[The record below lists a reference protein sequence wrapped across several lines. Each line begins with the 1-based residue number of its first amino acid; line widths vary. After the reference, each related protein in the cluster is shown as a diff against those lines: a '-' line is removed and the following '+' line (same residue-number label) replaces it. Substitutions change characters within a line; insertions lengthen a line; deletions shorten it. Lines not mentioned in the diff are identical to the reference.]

1 MRSPASLP
9 GSAGLFLR
17 WGAASPGPPLLGL
30 RPRPCQGAA
39 LDPPGGM
46 IPPGPLDRAGGTAAG
61 TSGGG
66 ACVVLGPGLGRRHR
80 PLRGQYAGPIPDPRT
95 PASLSRR
102 IPDGLPWPKGHG
114 GLWTAPQRGR
124 APSGRKRG
132 GVDSRSG
139 RATAPFPAGPTD
151 SQSRQPDHPLPPLGV
166 RGIIPLAVRSRRQRL
181 SWWGSGQAPPHP
193 PAGRSGGAGGTCR
206 RWRNTYEEQAQALA
220 AQRLKKW

>member
-1 MRSPASLP
+1 MAKHLRGTAQALAAQRLKVVVTVPQDMRSPASLP

-80 PLRGQYAGPIPDPRT
+80 PLRGQYASPIPDPRT

-102 IPDGLPWPKGHG
+102 IPDGLPWPKRAMADFMDRAPAG
-114 GLWTAPQRGR
+114 GLR
-124 APSGRKRG
+124 
-132 GVDSRSG
+132 
-139 RATAPFPAGPTD
+139 PAGNGAVSTREAGVPPPVSGTGPTNR
-151 SQSRQPDHPLPPLGV
+151 SVPPT
-166 RGIIPLAVRSRRQRL
+166 R
-181 SWWGSGQAPPHP
+181 P
-193 PAGRSGGAGGTCR
+193 PASPP
-206 RWRNTYEEQAQALA
+206 
-220 AQRLKKW
+220 